1 MDVDRLRERLGD
13 DHDDS
18 GPAACRRRSERVD
31 TALRELCAET
41 FGENSDWALIA
52 LGGYGRASLAPQS
65 DIDVMLAS
73 RRPVDPDLVRA
84 LWYPLWDAGAKLG
97 HSVRTINEFSDIV
110 SRDLA
115 TATAGLSARHIAG
128 DPKITSDILRQAE
141 GNWISDRHRWMN
153 DLAESVADRH
163 RSAPDVAWALEPDLK
178 EGRGGLRDL
187 HAIAWGLDWFR
198 LTGNTPPALDGD
210 ALASME
216 DQLTSIR
223 VALHRVRGRS
233 DLLVFQ
239 DQDAIA
245 EELGELSVVDL
256 LTKISRIGR
265 AIGRAS
271 DDFWFDVSRTPPAIR
286 PEPDAVSVLA
296 AATSAVRLGRR
307 FDRDTLE
314 MISTVAPP
322 DAPWTPALR
331 ESFVDFLAAGP
342 GLAAMVDVLDGAGFW
357 SILIPEWINV
367 ASRPQR
373 NAYHRFTVDR
383 HLIETVIHGAALTG
397 ATDRPD
403 LLLLACLVHDLGK
416 IGVGD
421 HTVIGMELAGTIGAR
436 SGLNVADIET
446 LRLLV
451 EHHLLLADV
460 ATRRDLDDPVI
471 ITAVAEK
478 LTTETN
484 VELLRCLTIAD
495 SAATGPAA
503 WSAWKASLV
512 DTLAERTID
521 VIRGGTATRPD
532 RDTSPEILEIQS
544 AVSVDGIA
552 RWIIDEQS
560 ITIVAPDRPGLLA
573 RLAGTLSLSGAMVL
587 EVAAT
592 TDQSLA
598 TDRFVLDWDVGGA
611 QWGRLTANLELAMTS
626 RLALTARLAE
636 RARSYRASTIRPS
649 LFPPDVRILNTDSD
663 RHTVI
668 EASGPDSIG
677 LLSRLARA
685 LAELDLDI
693 HQARVTTMGEDVVDS
708 FYVQHCGGQVVD
720 PDLHGEIR
728 RALLHALAP
737 PA

>member
-1 MDVDRLRERLGD
+1 M
-13 DHDDS
+13 
-18 GPAACRRRSERVD
+18 
-31 TALRELCAET
+31 ALRELSEDT
-41 FGENSDWALIA
+41 FREQSDWALIA
-52 LGGYGRASLAPQS
+52 LGGYGRASLAPHS

-73 RRPVDPDLVRA
+73 RRPIEPDLVRP

-97 HSVRTINEFSDIV
+97 HSVRTIKEFGDIV
-110 SRDLA
+110 GRDLA

-128 DPKITSDILRQAE
+128 DPTITSDIRRQAE
-141 GNWISDRHRWMN
+141 LNWISDRHRWMD
-153 DLAESVADRH
+153 DLGESVADRH
-163 RSAPDVAWALEPDLK
+163 RSVPDVAWALEPDLK

-198 LTGNTPPALDGD
+198 LTGNTPPTLDRE

-245 EELGELSVVDL
+245 EELGEMSVDAL

-265 AIGRAS
+265 AVGRAS
-271 DDFWFDVSRTPPAIR
+271 DDFWGDVSRTPPARR

-296 AATSAVRLGRR
+296 AATSAARLGRR
-307 FDRDTLE
+307 FDRDALA
-314 MISTVAPP
+314 MMSTVAVP
-322 DAPWTPALR
+322 DAPWTTALR
-331 ESFVDFLAAGP
+331 ESFVDFLAVGP
-342 GLAAMVDVLDGAGFW
+342 GLATMVDVLDGAGFW
-357 SILIPEWINV
+357 SMLIPEWVNV

-383 HLIETVIHGAALTG
+383 HLIETVIHGAALAG

-416 IGVGD
+416 VGSGD
-421 HTVIGMELAGTIGAR
+421 HTAIGMDLAGTFGTRI
-436 SGLNVADIET
+436 GLNTTDIAN

-471 ITAVAEK
+471 IITVAEK
-478 LTTETN
+478 LTTESN

-503 WSAWKASLV
+503 WSAWKAWLV
-512 DTLAERTID
+512 DTLVERTLD

-532 RDTSPEILEIQS
+532 RGASPELLDLQS
-544 AVSVDGIA
+544 EVSVDGIA
-552 RWIIDEQS
+552 RWIIEERS
-560 ITIVAPDRPGLLA
+560 ITIVAPDRPGLFA
-573 RLAGTLSLSGAMVL
+573 RLAGTLSLSGAIVL

-598 TDRFVLDWDVGGA
+598 TDRFVLDWDVGGP
-611 QWGRLTANLELAMTS
+611 QWDRLTANLELALTS

-636 RARSYRASTIRPS
+636 RARSYRATTMHPS
-649 LFPPDVRILNTDSD
+649 LFPPDVRIFNTDSD
-663 RHTVI
+663 LHTVI

-693 HQARVTTMGEDVVDS
+693 HQARVTTMGDDVVDS
-708 FYVQHCGGQVVD
+708 FYVQHRGGQVID
-720 PDLHGEIR
+720 SDLHEEIR